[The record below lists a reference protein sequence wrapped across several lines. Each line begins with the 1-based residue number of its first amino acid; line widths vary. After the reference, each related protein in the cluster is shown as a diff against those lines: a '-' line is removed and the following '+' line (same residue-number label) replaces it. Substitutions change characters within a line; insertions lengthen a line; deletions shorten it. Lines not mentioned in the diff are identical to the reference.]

1 MLIADKSAVRTVTS
15 DVTMIPGYKVT
26 SVIANIYRG
35 FGQGSYLKILDKIVG
50 LFGSQIK
57 IPLVRTVLQEYT
69 PRIPSIWVIM
79 GKLY

>member
-1 MLIADKSAVRTVTS
+1 MLIADKSTVRTVTS

-35 FGQGSYLKILDKIVG
+35 FGQGSYLEILDKIVG

-79 GKLY
+79 GKLC